1 MNRSIMNQDIHRPAF
16 IRANVPND
24 QREQPQVAYA
34 ASHSSR
40 INWVGVIKLLFLLGI
55 LFGGLSLLSKVI
67 TPQVIT
73 ALAIL
78 IGFVVLRFI
87 AEYRSKVL
95 VKQADMWLIE
105 RVLRDFT
112 HKVAKKSV
120 LLLYR
125 SKVLVKPMEFPV
137 MMVSLGILIV
147 QI

>member
-1 MNRSIMNQDIHRPAF
+1 M
-16 IRANVPND
+16 
-24 QREQPQVAYA
+24 
-34 ASHSSR
+34 
-40 INWVGVIKLLFLLGI
+40 
-55 LFGGLSLLSKVI
+55 
-67 TPQVIT
+67 
-73 ALAIL
+73 
-78 IGFVVLRFI
+78 
-87 AEYRSKVL
+87 L

>member
-1 MNRSIMNQDIHRPAF
+1 MNRSIMKQDIHRPAF

-40 INWVGVIKLLFLLGI
+40 INWVGVIKLLFQLGI

-87 AEYRSKVL
+87 ARTVLQITFTLLRYLFWIIVL
-95 VKQADMWLIE
+95 VVILLC
-105 RVLRDFT
+105 VL
-112 HKVAKKSV
+112 
-120 LLLYR
+120 
-125 SKVLVKPMEFPV
+125 
-137 MMVSLGILIV
+137 
-147 QI
+147 